1 MIVNVARSFGNSM
14 QENHKSKLK
23 FGGDKVCQ
31 ADQVRKY
38 FVNPNLWTSV

>member
-1 MIVNVARSFGNSM
+1 MIGNVATNFGKSM
-14 QENHKSKLK
+14 QENRKSKLK

-38 FVNPNLWTSV
+38 FVNPNLWTIV